1 MTAPL
6 VVPVAGYMTLSRF
19 VRCRSRPA
27 TSSSLGMACLL
38 RRCGGGALPSH
49 LRRCAQL
56 LPPVDPRRC
65 TGGVQ
70 RRVFAP
76 PVAKLALGGF
86 PGGRSEEHTSEL
98 QSRGHLVCRLLLEK
112 KNNQKLNRKET
123 VNKP

>member
-6 VVPVAGYMTLSRF
+6 VVPVAGYMILSRF

-49 LRRCAQL
+49 LRLCAQL

-65 TGGVQ
+65 AVALSG
-70 RRVFAP
+70 RVFAP
-76 PVAKLALGGF
+76 PVAKLALDGF
-86 PGGRSEEHTSEL
+86 PGGDESN
-98 QSRGHLVCRLLLEK
+98 LEWLDCVRAC
-112 KNNQKLNRKET
+112 QRAG
-123 VNKP
+123 